1 MSQEFRGKP
10 DWNASIFCL
19 VAVTIFCINYRLGDA
34 GINLSAAFHQIWWN
48 IDWIDCQGF
57 FLTDFIMKSYPTIY
71 WKMLSL
77 MCIAHILILQNCLVD
92 ILNYYENIQKEL
104 LHAVGNMV
112 LIPISTNKRRGFSQQ
127 ADFYREQSKYFVE
140 SDFGIQRKQMFDLLT
155 LFYSYLFWIRESFRT
170 YTV

>member
-19 VAVTIFCINYRLGDA
+19 VAVNIVFIHYRLGDA
-34 GINLSAAFHQIWWN
+34 GINLSATFHQIWWN

-77 MCIAHILILQNCLVD
+77 MCIAHIIILQNCLVD
-92 ILNYYENIQKEL
+92 IKLLWEHAESTSACWGEHGSDSHLNKLEERFFPVSRL
-104 LHAVGNMV
+104 LQRRVQILCREWLWNTEK
-112 LIPISTNKRRGFSQQ
+112 TN
-127 ADFYREQSKYFVE
+127 V
-140 SDFGIQRKQMFDLLT
+140 
-155 LFYSYLFWIRESFRT
+155 
-170 YTV
+170 